1 MKDKTSTKAV
11 GNDGPNKGDSTSK
24 HVEADVLK
32 GLKATPPETSGET
45 LKPEPTGRRVQDGE
59 EISTDEKEPLN
70 QALAFFMLELGL
82 GLRTINKLNEAA
94 YAEFDRITSGAMV
107 SQNTIDV
114 SELHGMN
121 AFLELLQR
129 ELQPLG
135 EKARIMADRFRNSL
149 LDAGVDGTELEESTK
164 LKTQVWPSD
173 KADRLKEVT
182 AKLSKKEMAIRTQL
196 MITFTTLCTLHEV
209 LETIRKDRGPLVRID
224 ELGL

>member
-94 YAEFDRITSGAMV
+94 YAEFDRITSDEVA
-107 SQNTIDV
+107 SKDTIES
-114 SELHGMN
+114 SELLEMH
-121 AFLELLQR
+121 AFLELLER
-129 ELQPLG
+129 ELQSLG
-135 EKARIMADRFRNSL
+135 QKAQIIVGRFRNSL
-149 LDAGVDGTELEESTK
+149 
-164 LKTQVWPSD
+164 
-173 KADRLKEVT
+173 
-182 AKLSKKEMAIRTQL
+182 M
-196 MITFTTLCTLHEV
+196 
-209 LETIRKDRGPLVRID
+209 
-224 ELGL
+224 